1 MEKNPCLQNW
11 RTALRAYLK
20 NRKCPSLVAAGVPPA
35 ATFFRDALRL
45 ALLILAGG
53 NALAQSASAPSVTK
67 DVLLR
72 NIVRDVIVPGYQ
84 ELAAKSHALTVALE
98 DFGKAPSQDSL
109 EQARKAW
116 VAALLA
122 SRQIQWLQTGP
133 IADREYIASFCYA
146 KVLPARMDEVLS
158 SSRAIDDS
166 YLGELGATAKGMFAL
181 EYLLFGR
188 RANPAAATNA
198 APASVLELFT
208 RAEAP
213 RRRQYVLALAR
224 DLEAKARQLAQD
236 WTASGDQS
244 AAAKFVAGGQDSL
257 NRVVNHLAQLI
268 EQVAEQRLNFVLQL
282 QPPVS
287 RQFDRIEGSPSGT
300 SSQSAAALLQGAQKL
315 YRGAAGEGLEAYLK
329 HLNAPLAE
337 RSQGMFE
344 TAIAAVQ
351 ATGAPLEDVVPDNRA
366 TVDNAYQKTR
376 ALEVLCKTDLASALG
391 VTITFTSGD
400 GD

>member
-1 MEKNPCLQNW
+1 MIAK
-11 RTALRAYLK
+11 
-20 NRKCPSLVAAGVPPA
+20 LV
-35 ATFFRDALRL
+35 
-45 ALLILAGG
+45 LLILAGG
-53 NALAQSASAPSVTK
+53 NALPQLATAQSVTK

-84 ELAAKSHALTVALE
+84 ELAAKSHALSVALE
-98 DFGKAPSQDSL
+98 DFSKAPTPESL

-146 KVLPARMDEVLS
+146 KVLPGRMDEVLN

-181 EYLLFGR
+181 EYLFFGR
-188 RANPAAATNA
+188 KNNPAETNA
-198 APASVLELFT
+198 ATHSILALFSG
-208 RAEAP
+208 AESP
-213 RRRQYVLALAR
+213 RRRQYALALAH
-224 DLEAKARQLAQD
+224 DLEAKASQLASD
-236 WTASGDQS
+236 WTAASDQS

-257 NRVVNHLAQLI
+257 NRIVNHLAQLV
-268 EQVAEQRLNFVLQL
+268 EQVAEQRINFVLQL
-282 QPPVS
+282 QPPIS
-287 RQFDRIEGSPSGT
+287 RQFDRVEGSPSGT
-300 SSQSAAALLQGAQKL
+300 SQQSVAALLQGAQKL
-315 YRGAAGEGLEAYLK
+315 YRGAEGGGLEEYLK
-329 HLNAPLAE
+329 HLNSPLAE
-337 RSQGMFE
+337 RSKGMFE

-351 ATGAPLEDVVPDNRA
+351 AIGASLEDVVPNDRA
-366 TVDNAYQKTR
+366 PVENAYEKTR

-391 VTITFTSGD
+391 VTITFSSGD

>member
-1 MEKNPCLQNW
+1 MKTRTNPSFQHW
-11 RTALRAYLK
+11 RLAAAAALL
-20 NRKCPSLVAAGVPPA
+20 LLAAGSLLPES
-35 ATFFRDALRL
+35 AT
-45 ALLILAGG
+45 
-53 NALAQSASAPSVTK
+53 AQSVTK

-98 DFGKAPSQDSL
+98 DFTKAPTPESL
-109 EQARKAW
+109 DRARKAW

-122 SRQIQWLQTGP
+122 SRHIQWLQTGP

-146 KVLPARMDEVLS
+146 KVLPARMEEVLN

-166 YLGELGATAKGMFAL
+166 YLAELGATAKGMFAL
-181 EYLLFGR
+181 EHLLFGR
-188 RANPAAATNA
+188 KSDPAVTNA
-198 APASVLELFT
+198 ATVSVLELFS
-208 RAEAP
+208 RPESP

-224 DLEAKARQLAQD
+224 DLEAKASQLDKD
-236 WTASGDQS
+236 WTAPGDQG
-244 AAAKFVAGGQDSL
+244 AAAKFVASGQDSL

-268 EQVAEQRLNFVLQL
+268 EQVAEQRINFVLQL
-282 QPPVS
+282 HPPIS
-287 RQFDRIEGSPSGT
+287 RQFDRIEGSASGT
-300 SSQSAAALLQGAQKL
+300 SSQSATALLQGAQKL
-315 YRGAAGEGLEAYLK
+315 YRGAEGAGLETYLK

-351 ATGAPLEDVVPDNRA
+351 AIGAPQEDVVSRNRA
-366 TVDNAYQKTR
+366 SVEDAYQKTR